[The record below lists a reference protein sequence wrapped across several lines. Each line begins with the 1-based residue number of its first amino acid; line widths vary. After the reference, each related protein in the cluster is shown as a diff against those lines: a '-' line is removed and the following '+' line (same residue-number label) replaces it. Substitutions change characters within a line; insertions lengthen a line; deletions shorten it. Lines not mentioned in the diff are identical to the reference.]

1 MKRILLSFLIVAAL
15 NSCSKSTDPSI
26 NPDDKKEEV
35 NSVSKITFDRDVIGV
50 NQTVVCKIDKPSW
63 SGDIVAYKWEFTSP
77 DGTVGTLNT
86 TVNSAI
92 LVPFQKGKYKIKI
105 YVSSKGIEGNN
116 TGEITTVDCDFGVGI
131 YGNEKKV
138 IIDSKESDSKYA
150 ETGVSSGFYWP
161 FTATKPDE
169 SISFKTGNSYEKY
182 IFSNN
187 KLVAGSTQL
196 INEPFRTVP
205 NGVER
210 NMSYVRF
217 LDQSL
222 KWNKVFNTNVE
233 PKIHWRN
240 GITEEAKKRYETTGV
255 TKNDGIGWAVMNR
268 DISEITIE
276 WSNNSVE
283 CMGYFKAMGDNRNYE
298 IKFAIRKK

>member
-1 MKRILLSFLIVAAL
+1 MKKLLLSFLIVTTL
-15 NSCSKSTDPSI
+15 FGCSKSGDSSVT
-26 NPDDKKEEV
+26 PDKEEV
-35 NSVSKITFDRDVIGV
+35 INSVSKITFDRDVVGV
-50 NQTVVCKIDKPSW
+50 NQTVICKVDKPTW
-63 SGDIVAYKWEFTSP
+63 AGNIIAYKWEFTSP
-77 DGTVGTLNT
+77 DGKTGTLNT
-86 TVNSAI
+86 TENSAI
-92 LVPFQKGKYKIKI
+92 LAPIQKGKYKIKV

-116 TGEITTVDCDFGVGI
+116 TGEITTRDCDFGVGI
-131 YGNEKKV
+131 YGNEKK
-138 IIDSKESDSKYA
+138 IINDAKEFDNKYA
-150 ETGVSSGFYWP
+150 ETGLSSGFYWP
-161 FTATKPDE
+161 FTASKPEE

-182 IFSNN
+182 IFIND

-196 INEPFRTVP
+196 INEPFRTVT

-210 NMSYVRF
+210 NLSYGRF
-217 LDQSL
+217 LELAL

-233 PKIHWRN
+233 PKIQWRN
-240 GITEEAKKRYETTGV
+240 GITEEAKKRYETSGA

-283 CMGYFKAMGDNRNYE
+283 YKAHFKAMGDNRNYE